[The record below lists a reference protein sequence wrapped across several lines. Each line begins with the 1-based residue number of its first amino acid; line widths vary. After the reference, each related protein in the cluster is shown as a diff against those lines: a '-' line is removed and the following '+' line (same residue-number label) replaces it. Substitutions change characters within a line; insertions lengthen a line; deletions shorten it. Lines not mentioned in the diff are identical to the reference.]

1 MTDRSVEFI
10 AIAERA
16 SALADREGELDTAPL
31 DALEA
36 AAEDVGRSWSQ
47 SNLGYQANVYYQNY
61 QVPPPGA
68 MFSREWGFQGM
79 FQGTTGDW

>member
-16 SALADREGELDTAPL
+16 SALADREGELDTGPL

-47 SNLGYQANVYYQNY
+47 SNLGYQANVY
-61 QVPPPGA
+61 
-68 MFSREWGFQGM
+68 
-79 FQGTTGDW
+79 